1 MNLRLRQTLRR
12 IVQKGSLSKAGR
24 CFMQIWGWADRRL
37 DYVAFNR
44 SLDPETNGED
54 WLIRQVPVKPRIV
67 DIGFHLGGF
76 SQRVLKHHPGAEIL
90 AFDPTGRAWQSW
102 KRLFQKGERV
112 KFFRWAVSDHEGRGR
127 FHDSGDECASLARRS
142 PDAKAC
148 KVRIRCLDQIPEI
161 AEEPVS
167 LLKIDAEG
175 FDLNVLEGA
184 SRLLRKKWFRIIL
197 FEYADGWVANRRFLA
212 EADLFLKKH
221 RYQLFRL
228 YPQFLAPFRYQPAE
242 ERFDLGCMFVALPT
256 PIRNRAVP
264 AIRPDPFRQA

>member
-1 MNLRLRQTLRR
+1 MR
-12 IVQKGSLSKAGR
+12 IWS
-24 CFMQIWGWADRRL
+24 WADRRL

-54 WLIRQVPVKPRIV
+54 WLIRQVPAKARIV
-67 DIGFHLGGF
+67 DVGFHLGGF
-76 SQRVLKHHPGAEIL
+76 SRRVLKHHPGAEIL
-90 AFDPTGRAWQSW
+90 AFDPTGRAWESW
-102 KRLFQKGERV
+102 KRLFQKGGRV

-142 PDAKAC
+142 PNAKTC
-148 KVRIRCLDQIPEI
+148 KVRIRRLDHIPEI

-184 SRLLRKKWFRIIL
+184 TRLLRKKWFRIIL

-212 EADLFLKKH
+212 EAARFLGDHK
-221 RYQLFRL
+221 YQLFRL
-228 YPQFLAPFRYQPAE
+228 YPEFISPCQYSPAE
-242 ERFDLGCMFVALPT
+242 ERFDLGCMFVALPS
-256 PIRNRAVP
+256 PIRKRTAP
-264 AIRPDPFRQA
+264 MIRPDPFRQA